1 VGRRLPTEI
10 SEERQ
15 MEVRRSFAATGAAA
29 VVVAVALLVG
39 ASGAFAGEGSPRS
52 GSLYVTKECTQYNGA
67 AGAFCTITSS
77 NVPWIRAG
85 MKVVY
90 SDAFTST
97 GLDTDVILS
106 AGHGSVAY
114 GHVILDATGS
124 VGTVTF
130 EGGTG
135 AFRTFHGSA
144 DVAYMPDGPTG
155 YDYSWIGTYSFE

>member
-1 VGRRLPTEI
+1 VGRRLLAEI
-10 SEERQ
+10 SEEKQ
-15 MEVRRSFAATGAAA
+15 MQVRRSFAVTCAAT

-39 ASGAFAGEGSPRS
+39 SSGALAGTASPRG
-52 GSLYVTKECTQYNGA
+52 GSLSVTKECTQYTGA

-90 SDAFTST
+90 TNAFTNT
-97 GLDTDVILS
+97 GLDTDVVLS

-124 VGTVTF
+124 FGTVTF
-130 EGGTG
+130 DGGTG
-135 AFRTFHGSA
+135 AFRAFHGSA

-155 YDYSWIGTYSFE
+155 YDYSWIGTYSFG